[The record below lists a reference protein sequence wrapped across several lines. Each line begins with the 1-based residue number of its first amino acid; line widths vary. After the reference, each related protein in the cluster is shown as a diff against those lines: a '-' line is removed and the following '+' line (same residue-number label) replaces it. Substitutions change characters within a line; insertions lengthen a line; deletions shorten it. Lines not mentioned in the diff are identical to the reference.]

1 MGALVD
7 AEAPLNR
14 ADDGYSEIRRK
25 NGAWFPM
32 TKHRTM
38 TASTSSE
45 TESVTMSEIPH
56 EEPEAGA
63 SSSVAPTRVSASWTA
78 VVVAAFVLVLLI
90 IFIAQN
96 TQHSSVNFLWL
107 HGKAPTSVV
116 LLIAAT
122 AGALVVIIVAVAR
135 ILQLRRAA
143 SHSEP
148 SAPHSEPSAP
158 HSEP

>member
-96 TQHSSVNFLWL
+96 TQHSSVNFLGL
-107 HGKAPTSVV
+107 HGTAPTAVV

-122 AGALVVIIVAVAR
+122 AGALIVVIVGISR

-143 SHSEP
+143 HSEASHSESSHP
-148 SAPHSEPSAP
+148 
-158 HSEP
+158 